1 MVNSFWYVLGKRSF
15 ERVGVHWLFHKIVR
29 LLWGIMD
36 DNRLQNWLRLLKR

>member
-1 MVNSFWYVLGKRSF
+1 MVNSFGDILGKRSF
-15 ERVGVHWLFHKIVR
+15 ERVGIHWLFHKIVW